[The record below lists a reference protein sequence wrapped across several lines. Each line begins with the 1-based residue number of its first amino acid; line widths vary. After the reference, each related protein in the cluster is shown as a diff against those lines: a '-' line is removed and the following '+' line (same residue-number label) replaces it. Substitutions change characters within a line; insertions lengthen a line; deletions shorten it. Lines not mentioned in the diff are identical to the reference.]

1 MKSRLAKTQHQITA
15 PDLQLVLALA
25 RAGTMAAAGKRLG
38 VDQST
43 VFRSLQTLEKRLG
56 STLFSRHRSGCRPT
70 EAGELLAQH
79 GERLEAVLETARVS
93 AGTADGPVEGRV
105 RVTSTD
111 VILNHLVIPLLRELC
126 TSNPLLRLDVVDS
139 YELANLSKR
148 DADIAV
154 RATSKPPV
162 HMVGRSLGTIH
173 EAVFAK
179 RVPGSRSE
187 TSRLLE
193 RTPWIVVDEA
203 LPGHPSM
210 RWRKRN
216 VPGAR
221 ICMNAS
227 SIQTVLDAVV
237 AGVGIGILPTFMA
250 RGRRELVQVTPAIGE
265 CDSELWLLCHPESR
279 HLRRVLCVFDHLG
292 TGLRLD

>member
-15 PDLQLVLALA
+15 HDLQLVLALA
-25 RAGTMAAAGKRLG
+25 RAGTMASAGKRLG

-56 STLFSRHRSGCRPT
+56 ATFFSRHRSGCLPT

-79 GERLEAVLETARVS
+79 GERLEAVLETARLSVG
-93 AGTADGPVEGRV
+93 AVDGAVEGRV

-111 VILNHLVIPLLRELC
+111 VILNHLVIPLFRDLC

-139 YELANLSKR
+139 YGLANLSKR

-162 HMVGRSLGTIH
+162 HVVGRSLGTIH

-179 RVPGSRSE
+179 RVSGPRTGLSRA
-187 TSRLLE
+187 LE
-193 RTPWIVVDEA
+193 QTPWIVIDEA

-216 VPGAR
+216 VPSAR

-227 SIQTVLDAVV
+227 SIQTVLDAMV
-237 AGVGIGILPTFMA
+237 AGVGLGILPTFMA
-250 RGRRELVQVTPAIGE
+250 RGRQDLVQVTPAIEE
-265 CDSELWLLCHPESR
+265 CDAELWLLCHPESR

-292 TGLRLD
+292 AGLRLD